1 MRAERV
7 VPEQDVLAP
16 GPGLFRSAGVM
27 LGVLA
32 GAVVLWF
39 ALLASG
45 TFFVRG
51 CAAVI
56 DWAWTVGR

>member
-16 GPGLFRSAGVM
+16 GPGLFRSAWLM
-27 LGVLA
+27 LGALA
-32 GAVVLWF
+32 AGGLLW
-39 ALLASG
+39 LATLIAG

-51 CAAVI
+51 CVAVI